1 MVQSCVTVGGN
12 LVRIFHVVRRAEGG
26 MQRHV
31 AMLLSRLGDRFAQAL
46 AAPREFFQSL
56 PEAAAEGTDFVPVD
70 IGDRTGPVVLVQAL
84 RLARMARRTRADVVH
99 SHGYRAAVPGV
110 LAARLAGVRSII
122 TGHNLF
128 PADASAAARASLRLA
143 VRLSNRVI
151 AVGPAVAASLVA
163 AGAAA
168 HKIEIVPNGIDVA
181 AYGRGDR
188 GSALEGLGI
197 EEGARI
203 VFCAARLTK
212 VKGVDH
218 LIRSAALVR
227 ARREDVR
234 VLIAGDGPE
243 REALKELARQ
253 VAPGS
258 VRFLGRRDDVP
269 DLLAA
274 AGVVAIPSLAEGQ
287 GLILLE
293 AMAAGRPVVA
303 SRVGG
308 LADVVQDGETGL
320 LVPPADPEA
329 LAAGILAVVESPEL
343 AARLGASARRYAET
357 ELTVERMI
365 ARMEEVYLC
374 VVS

>member
-1 MVQSCVTVGGN
+1 
-12 LVRIFHVVRRAEGG
+12 
-26 MQRHV
+26 
-31 AMLLSRLGDRFAQAL
+31 
-46 AAPREFFQSL
+46 
-56 PEAAAEGTDFVPVD
+56 
-70 IGDRTGPVVLVQAL
+70 
-84 RLARMARRTRADVVH
+84 
-99 SHGYRAAVPGV
+99 
-110 LAARLAGVRSII
+110 
-122 TGHNLF
+122 
-128 PADASAAARASLRLA
+128 
-143 VRLSNRVI
+143 VI

-181 AYGRGDR
+181 AYGGGDR
-188 GSALEGLGI
+188 ESALQGLGI